1 MSREIYIDLCDHFN
15 TRYESDPEVEVAQGK
30 GAQGIKYK
38 GKMFAMFLKGDLLL
52 KSSEEHIQSLISEDS
67 AEEYSIGGKAMR
79 NMGLVRADKVDSWIQ
94 LSEDVLTKIR
104 K

>member
-1 MSREIYIDLCDHFN
+1 
-15 TRYESDPEVEVAQGK
+15 VEVAQGK

-38 GKMFAMFLKGDLLL
+38 GKMFAMFSKGD
-52 KSSEEHIQSLISEDS
+52 QSLISEGS
-67 AEEYSIGGKAMR
+67 AEEYSVGGKTMR

>member
-1 MSREIYIDLCDHFN
+1 MSREIYANLQNHFN
-15 TRYESDPEVEVAQGK
+15 THYASDPDVEVAEGK

-38 GKMFAMFLKGDLLL
+38 GKMFAMFMKGDLLL
-52 KSSEEHIQSLISEDS
+52 KSSKEHIKSLISGGFV
-67 AEEYSIGGKAMR
+67 EEYSVGGKTMR

-94 LSEDVLTKIR
+94 LSEDTLTEIR

>member
-1 MSREIYIDLCDHFN
+1 MLRAIYTDLRDHFN
-15 TRYESDPEVEVAQGK
+15 TRYESDPDVEVAQGK

-38 GKMFAMFLKGDLLL
+38 GKMFAMFSKGDLLL
-52 KSSEEHIQSLISEDS
+52 KSSEEHVQSLISEGS
-67 AEEYSIGGKAMR
+67 AEEYSVGGKTMR

>member
-1 MSREIYIDLCDHFN
+1 MSREIYTNLRDHFDSS
-15 TRYESDPEVEVAQGK
+15 YESDSDVEVAKGK

-38 GKMFAMFLKGDLLL
+38 GKMFAMFSKGDLLL
-52 KSSEEHIQSLISEDS
+52 KSTEEHIQSLISEGS
-67 AEEYSIGGKAMR
+67 VEEYTVGGKTMK
-79 NMGLVRADKVDSWIQ
+79 NMGLVRATKVESWIQ